1 MELMSVITHLFLP
14 HHTNNQRAK
23 ILHPSSLL
31 VVLSLVLVFQMA
43 VGKISYRYPRILGY
57 ASVIQPVQILTLTNQ
72 QRQSQG
78 LPALELDPQLS
89 AAAARKA
96 ADMFARDYWSHVS
109 PAGTQPWTFI
119 TAAGYSYRYAG
130 ENLARDFSDPDSVVQ
145 AWMNSPSHRENM
157 LSNRYR
163 DMGVAV
169 ADGNLGGRETTLVVQ
184 MFGTRLGQAPATA
197 AVGSAFT
204 VKAQEVL
211 PTSAPVTSPFTLTKI
226 FSVSLLVLF
235 AAVLLLDVVI
245 VNRRR
250 LVRWTSKSFAHFIFL
265 AVVALAAITLIRGQ
279 II

>member
-1 MELMSVITHLFLP
+1 
-14 HHTNNQRAK
+14 
-23 ILHPSSLL
+23 
-31 VVLSLVLVFQMA
+31 
-43 VGKISYRYPRILGY
+43 
-57 ASVIQPVQILTLTNQ
+57 
-72 QRQSQG
+72 
-78 LPALELDPQLS
+78 
-89 AAAARKA
+89 
-96 ADMFARDYWSHVS
+96 
-109 PAGTQPWTFI
+109 
-119 TAAGYSYRYAG
+119 
-130 ENLARDFSDPDSVVQ
+130 
-145 AWMNSPSHRENM
+145 MNSPSHRENM

>member
-1 MELMSVITHLFLP
+1 MSVITHLFLP

>member
-1 MELMSVITHLFLP
+1 MSVITHLFLP

-96 ADMFARDYWSHVS
+96 ADMLARDYWSHVS

>member
-1 MELMSVITHLFLP
+1 MSVITHLFLP

-184 MFGTRLGQAPATA
+184 MFGTRFGQAPATA

>member
-1 MELMSVITHLFLP
+1 MSVITHLFLP

-130 ENLARDFSDPDSVVQ
+130 ENLFRI
-145 AWMNSPSHRENM
+145 R
-157 LSNRYR
+157 
-163 DMGVAV
+163 
-169 ADGNLGGRETTLVVQ
+169 
-184 MFGTRLGQAPATA
+184 TR
-197 AVGSAFT
+197 
-204 VKAQEVL
+204 
-211 PTSAPVTSPFTLTKI
+211 
-226 FSVSLLVLF
+226 
-235 AAVLLLDVVI
+235 
-245 VNRRR
+245 
-250 LVRWTSKSFAHFIFL
+250 WSKP
-265 AVVALAAITLIRGQ
+265 G
-279 II
+279 